1 MNPLW
6 NYLWPMLM
14 MGLVVGGVTGT
25 IAFRREA
32 KRIVIALSA
41 GLLVSLGLAAAWH
54 GPLGASD
61 RFSAHVE
68 RTARTALDYYE
79 MPKIEAHLHRS
90 PVTRR
95 LVLSGPADD
104 FQTSEL
110 ARLLSQLPGVSRAQ
124 WSEAPAGR
132 PLILEGAAAAILGF
146 LVGSLLAYLFELR
159 RRYNAQWN
167 W

>member
-32 KRIVIALSA
+32 KRIIIALSA

-104 FQTSEL
+104 FQQSEL
-110 ARLLSQLPGVSRAQ
+110 MRIMALIPGVREAR
-124 WSEAPAGR
+124 WSGGGGV
-132 PLILEGAAAAILGF
+132 PLIVESAAATILGF
-146 LVGSLLAYLFELR
+146 LLGLLLAYLVELR